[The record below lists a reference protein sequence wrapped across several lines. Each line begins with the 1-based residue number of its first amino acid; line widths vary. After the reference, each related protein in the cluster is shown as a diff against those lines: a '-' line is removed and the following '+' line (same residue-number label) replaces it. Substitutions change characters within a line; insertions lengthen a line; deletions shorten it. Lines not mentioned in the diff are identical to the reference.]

1 MHVKMR
7 ATRDWT
13 ERPREALLQLDIGFW
28 DYTYRIGGRL
38 RRLHVS
44 VVGVTVGI
52 PPLTLVILEF

>member
-28 DYTYRIGGRL
+28 DYMYRIGGRL
-38 RRLHVS
+38 RTLHVS

-52 PPLTLVILEF
+52 PPL